1 MKNDKLSIKKQ
12 KKAKIKNK
20 KGNLSMKFYN
30 KEHQNYFNEMSQKK
44 ELDVYNKC
52 VVYLLGLTE
61 ETRKNSAD
69 IYNIEKGE
77 INIEGLEK
85 AWQTGTTS
93 IICRL
98 AFNLFNGYCGNMEEE
113 SSRNYTP
120 ESIFCRTEF
129 APYFYEAIKIRFNI
143 ID

>member
-1 MKNDKLSIKKQ
+1 
-12 KKAKIKNK
+12 
-20 KGNLSMKFYN
+20 MKFYN

-77 INIEGLEK
+77 INIEGLKK

>member
-1 MKNDKLSIKKQ
+1 MKGI
-12 KKAKIKNK
+12 
-20 KGNLSMKFYN
+20 LSMKFYN
-30 KEHQNYFNEMSQKK
+30 EEHQNYFNEMSQKRM
-44 ELDVYNKC
+44 LDVYNKAI
-52 VVYLLGLTE
+52 VYLLGLTE
-61 ETRKNSAD
+61 ETRKNTAD

-98 AFNLFNGYCGNMEEE
+98 AFNLFNGYHGDMEEE
-113 SSRNYTP
+113 SPRGYTP
-120 ESIFCRTEF
+120 ESIFCRTEL

-143 ID
+143 TD

>member
-1 MKNDKLSIKKQ
+1 
-12 KKAKIKNK
+12 
-20 KGNLSMKFYN
+20 MKFYN
-30 KEHQNYFNEMSQKK
+30 EKHQNYFNEMSQKK
-44 ELDVYNKC
+44 KLDVYNKAII
-52 VVYLLGLTE
+52 YLLGLTE
-61 ETRKNSAD
+61 ETRINTAD

-98 AFNLFNGYCGNMEEE
+98 AFNLFNGYNGDVEE
-113 SSRNYTP
+113 SPRTYTP
-120 ESIFCRTEF
+120 EAIFCRTEL

>member
-1 MKNDKLSIKKQ
+1 
-12 KKAKIKNK
+12 
-20 KGNLSMKFYN
+20 MKFYN

-77 INIEGLEK
+77 INIE
-85 AWQTGTTS
+85 
-93 IICRL
+93 
-98 AFNLFNGYCGNMEEE
+98 
-113 SSRNYTP
+113 
-120 ESIFCRTEF
+120 
-129 APYFYEAIKIRFNI
+129 
-143 ID
+143 

>member
-1 MKNDKLSIKKQ
+1 
-12 KKAKIKNK
+12 
-20 KGNLSMKFYN
+20 MKFYN

-44 ELDVYNKC
+44 MLDVYNKAI
-52 VVYLLGLTE
+52 VYLLGLTE
-61 ETRKNSAD
+61 ETRKNTAD

-98 AFNLFNGYCGNMEEE
+98 AFNLFNGYHGDMEEE
-113 SSRNYTP
+113 STRNYTP
-120 ESIFCRTEF
+120 ESIFCRKEL
-129 APYFYEAIKIRFNI
+129 APYFYEAIKIRFDI
-143 ID
+143 TD